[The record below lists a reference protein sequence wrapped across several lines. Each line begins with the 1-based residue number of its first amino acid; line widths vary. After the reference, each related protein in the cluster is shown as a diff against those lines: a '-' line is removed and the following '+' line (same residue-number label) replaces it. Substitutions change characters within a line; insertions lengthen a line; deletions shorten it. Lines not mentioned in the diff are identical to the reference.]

1 MSVTV
6 VVVPRERFSA
16 TQESLE
22 SIYKHTQFPFQLVYV
37 DGNSPSK
44 IQRYLKAQ
52 AQAKHFQ
59 LVRTNYYLTPNQ
71 ARNLGLRQVK
81 TKYVVFI
88 DNDVI
93 VSPGWLTA
101 LVNCT
106 EETGATVVGSLVCQ
120 TTPTDGTIH
129 CAGGD
134 YMPPEEFNQFVAEP
148 ASLSTKG
155 KWQLQDKE
163 NIYRQ
168 GQKLANVCDQLKRE
182 PTEFVEVHSLLVRT
196 EIFKQIGGFDE
207 KILSAKDYLDFC
219 IAVRKA
225 GGTVYFEPA
234 SVVTFLGHPPGPA
247 LAWSDIPYFMLR
259 WSDAWEL
266 ASLHRLRDK
275 WNFHE
280 NTFFTR
286 RYKRLGWRRAI
297 KIRELSRSLS
307 FGFENKLLIKV
318 LRATDRAYNRYLT
331 DQYAQKQVQHQQKTS
346 IQSPELQH

>member
-1 MSVTV
+1 MSVT

-44 IQRYLKAQ
+44 IRRYLKAQ
-52 AQAKHFQ
+52 AQVKHFQ

-88 DNDVI
+88 DNDVV

-106 EETGATVVGSLVCQ
+106 EDTGATVVGSLVCQ

-134 YMPPEEFNQFVAEP
+134 CMPLEAFNQFVAEP

-155 KWQLQDKE
+155 KWQLQPKE

-168 GQKLANVCDQLKRE
+168 GQKLANIGDQLKRE

-196 EIFKQIGGFDE
+196 D
-207 KILSAKDYLDFC
+207 
-219 IAVRKA
+219 
-225 GGTVYFEPA
+225 
-234 SVVTFLGHPPGPA
+234 SV
-247 LAWSDIPYFMLR
+247 
-259 WSDAWEL
+259 
-266 ASLHRLRDK
+266 
-275 WNFHE
+275 
-280 NTFFTR
+280 
-286 RYKRLGWRRAI
+286 
-297 KIRELSRSLS
+297 SRITTLIT
-307 FGFENKLLIKV
+307 LL
-318 LRATDRAYNRYLT
+318 
-331 DQYAQKQVQHQQKTS
+331 
-346 IQSPELQH
+346 P